1 MVQSIVTKK
10 SGKRKRSDVSEND
23 CACRTGATSRR
34 AVIQGGVGLGVS
46 LALPEIALAQAD
58 PRTTRPRAGDFLV
71 KDGDKSNK
79 PLTPADI
86 VLHAEQTFA
95 WAVEPNEQ
103 IVRSGSRLNGI
114 ILLRYEASELTPETL
129 ARSADGIVAYTQICT
144 HNGCDVTD
152 WIPAER
158 VIQCGCHFTKYD
170 PRDSARITEGPAPR
184 PLPALPLKIVD
195 GKLFVAAAY
204 TDRVGFEQA

>member
-1 MVQSIVTKK
+1 MEDNTC
-10 SGKRKRSDVSEND
+10 G
-23 CACRTGATSRR
+23 CRAAAIDRR
-34 AVIQGGVGLGVS
+34 AIIQGGLAVGAS
-46 LALPEIALAQAD
+46 LAAPGAALGQAD
-58 PRTTRPRAGDFLV
+58 PATTRPRPGDYLV
-71 KDGDKSNK
+71 KDEDTSKK

-86 VLHAEQTFA
+86 PLHKTIVSA
-95 WAVEPNEQ
+95 WAVEPNEN
-103 IVRSGSRLNGI
+103 IVRKGSRLNGI
-114 ILLRYEASELTPETL
+114 ILVRYENSELTPETL
-129 ARSADGIVAYTQICT
+129 SRAAEGVVAYTQICT